1 LLVLDQNFF
10 NPTQQPLGMD
20 VRVDIPGQVKVMVF
34 NIVGQEVKKVFD
46 QYENVGNYR
55 AFWDGHNTNGAM
67 VGNSVYFIVIQQPS
81 GQLIRKAI
89 VLK

>member
-10 NPTQQPLGMD
+10 NPRTQPLGMD
-20 VRVDIPGQVKVMVF
+20 IRVDIAGQVKVMVF
-34 NIVGQEVKKVFD
+34 NIAGQEVKKVLD

-55 AFWDGHNTNGAM
+55 VLWDGHNTNGAM
-67 VGNSVYFIVIQQPS
+67 VGNSVYFIVITQPS
-81 GQLIRKAI
+81 GQMIRKAI